1 MLMAQKTP
9 TGSAASAEPLRMTY
23 EQFLEWADEDT
34 NAEWV
39 NGEVVWMSPLSD
51 LHQELGGFLFNLLWS
66 FLEVRPL
73 GKIRYER
80 YQMKTAPH
88 LPGREPD
95 LLFVANEHLSR
106 LKGNH
111 LEGPADLVIEI
122 VSPESR
128 ERDCEEKYAEYEEG
142 GVPEYWL
149 LDQPQQQAMFYLLG
163 EDGRYHQAPVG
174 EEGIFRSR
182 ALPGFWLKVEWL
194 WQDPLPGV
202 RAVLREL
209 GVD

>member
-1 MLMAQKTP
+1 MAQKTP
-9 TGSAASAEPLRMTY
+9 TGSAAEAAPLRMTY

-51 LHQELGGFLFNLLWS
+51 LHQELALFLLRVLAAFV
-66 FLEVRPL
+66 EERRL
-73 GKIRYER
+73 GKLRYER

-95 LLFVANEHLSR
+95 LLFVGNEHLSQ

-111 LEGPADLVIEI
+111 LEGPADLVVEI

-128 ERDCEEKYAEYEEG
+128 ERDCEEKYTEYEEG

-149 LDQPQQQAMFYLLG
+149 LDQPQQQAKFYLLG
-163 EDGRYHQAPVG
+163 EGGRYHQAPVG

-182 ALPGFWLKVEWL
+182 ALPGFWLRVEWL

>member
-1 MLMAQKTP
+1 MAQKTP
-9 TGSAASAEPLRMTY
+9 TGPADSVAPLRMTY

-39 NGEVVWMSPLSD
+39 NGEVIWMSPLSD
-51 LHQELGGFLFNLLWS
+51 LHQELALFLLRVLAAFVD
-66 FLEVRPL
+66 ERRL

-80 YQMKTAPH
+80 YQMKTAAH

-122 VSPESR
+122 VSPERR
-128 ERDCEEKYAEYEEG
+128 EREEKYAEYEEG

-163 EDGRYHQAPVG
+163 EDRRYHPATVD

-202 RAVLREL
+202 RAVLQEL

>member
-1 MLMAQKTP
+1 MAQKTP
-9 TGSAASAEPLRMTY
+9 TGSATSVAPPRMTY

-39 NGEVVWMSPLSD
+39 NGEIVWMSPESD
-51 LHQELGGFLFNLLWS
+51 PHQKLALFLLRVLAAFVDERQS
-66 FLEVRPL
+66 GE
-73 GKIRYER
+73 IRFER
-80 YQMKTAPH
+80 YQMKTTPH

-95 LLFVANEHLSR
+95 LLFVAIEHLSR
-106 LKGNH
+106 FKGNH
-111 LEGPADLVIEI
+111 LEGPADLAVEI

-128 ERDCEEKYAEYEEG
+128 ERDCDEKYAEYEEG

-149 LDQPQQQAMFYLLG
+149 LDQPQQQAIFYLLG
-163 EDGRYHQAPVG
+163 EDGRYHPATLD

-182 ALPGFWLKVEWL
+182 TLPGFWLKVDWL
-194 WQDPLPGV
+194 WQDPLPSV